1 MYRPIMA
8 LFVLALISLPTL
20 ALAEGKSC
28 KTIETMKAE
37 AAAISPDAVFAT
49 LDKDSEAMLLA
60 TLASAGV
67 PEAPPHDLVAV
78 VTWPTKTFTIL
89 LFKEGCIVAFKN
101 GLPVALLGRD
111 A

>member
-1 MYRPIMA
+1 MYRFLTA
-8 LFVLALISLPTL
+8 LFVLACLSLSGV
-20 ALAEGKSC
+20 AFAEEKVC
-28 KTIETMKAE
+28 KTVESLKAE
-37 AAAISPDAVFAT
+37 AASVNPDAVFAT
-49 LDKDSEAMLLA
+49 LDKDSEAMLMA

-89 LFKEGCIVAFKN
+89 LFKEGCMIAFKN
-101 GLPVALLGRD
+101 GLPSALLGRD